1 MGFDGLISFLI
12 RNLPNDTF
20 DEINLT
26 QNYNKFISK
35 NVLIDISFI
44 LYNCYIE
51 IENDINLI
59 LKYIFALSC
68 TDYNKVINLL
78 ESKLKKEHWKDFN
91 IPLDG
96 ESQNEISDKF
106 LNFLTKDD
114 NKVFF
119 KILSNYTS
127 NKLKTI
133 LENLFETKFIT
144 NVVLFFDSI
153 PSYSKILE
161 QRKRRMKNY
170 LESQNRKEYYIKY
183 FSDLENDNVVEEEIE
198 YDYFSWLEKKFNCN
212 KIIDSNSLFVRNLKT
227 YIVNNIKLDKKINIK
242 VDQEQFGEADYKIF
256 KYISE
261 NNLKDKITILSCD
274 SDLVYQLMLQQYN
287 YSFLDKN
294 INLNL
299 FKFYINSFDYC
310 QYFNSNKIINYIN
323 SNYLETNNLKDQKKN
338 FFFLDFLFILNF
350 FGNDFLPSSLEIG
363 PEISFNT
370 LIKSHYNCFS
380 NSSQGVINFKD
391 IKSLS
396 YSLNY
401 KNLSIWLKELEKN
414 SSFCKIIL
422 LREFKVPYNISYIL
436 TDKLGLNLS
445 EIRDKILKPYLI
457 YKGLVMKDDLSSND
471 IRKILYNQFV
481 KENPDTDIE
490 NRLVLDFPNQ
500 LSYINQLEE
509 YFDEYLDFLDLENYG
524 LMNNSYNIELDENMY
539 QNLYNYISKESNIS
553 NNIKNISFDFE
564 IYKSSDEQTKEFLL
578 MLHFIVKNFFSDM
591 EFYKST
597 NLTRYSYKTVP
608 SLRNIIDFI
617 EGNNMEKINQ
627 EFEKIIEGNILEKE
641 NYIDSTL
648 HHLIITPYLVDS
660 NYIDMLENKVLI
672 KKIILQFND
681 ILSKIWSNDMN
692 DTFNKEDP
700 KIILKEW
707 KDVLYK
713 INQQNKLESRNNLL
727 IDV

>member
-1 MGFDGLISFLI
+1 MI

-68 TDYNKVINLL
+68 TDYNKVIKLL

-127 NKLKTI
+127 NKLKSI

-183 FSDLENDNVVEEEIE
+183 FSDLENDNVIEEEIE

-227 YIVNNIKLDKKINIK
+227 YIINNIKLDKKINIK

-287 YSFLDKN
+287 YIFIIKN

-323 SNYLETNNLKDQKKN
+323 SNYLETNNLKDQKKT
-338 FFFLDFLFILNF
+338 F
-350 FGNDFLPSSLEIG
+350 
-363 PEISFNT
+363 SF
-370 LIKSHYNCFS
+370 
-380 NSSQGVINFKD
+380 
-391 IKSLS
+391 
-396 YSLNY
+396 
-401 KNLSIWLKELEKN
+401 
-414 SSFCKIIL
+414 
-422 LREFKVPYNISYIL
+422 
-436 TDKLGLNLS
+436 
-445 EIRDKILKPYLI
+445 
-457 YKGLVMKDDLSSND
+457 
-471 IRKILYNQFV
+471 
-481 KENPDTDIE
+481 
-490 NRLVLDFPNQ
+490 
-500 LSYINQLEE
+500 
-509 YFDEYLDFLDLENYG
+509 
-524 LMNNSYNIELDENMY
+524 
-539 QNLYNYISKESNIS
+539 
-553 NNIKNISFDFE
+553 
-564 IYKSSDEQTKEFLL
+564 
-578 MLHFIVKNFFSDM
+578 
-591 EFYKST
+591 
-597 NLTRYSYKTVP
+597 
-608 SLRNIIDFI
+608 
-617 EGNNMEKINQ
+617 
-627 EFEKIIEGNILEKE
+627 
-641 NYIDSTL
+641 
-648 HHLIITPYLVDS
+648 
-660 NYIDMLENKVLI
+660 
-672 KKIILQFND
+672 
-681 ILSKIWSNDMN
+681 
-692 DTFNKEDP
+692 
-700 KIILKEW
+700 
-707 KDVLYK
+707 
-713 INQQNKLESRNNLL
+713 
-727 IDV
+727 